1 MEYIV
6 TINYTK
12 FSFDNSEEAMIFA
25 TTAKRA
31 CVSKRCNDDPV
42 EVSIEIVIKEDK

>member
-31 CVSKRCNDDPV
+31 CVSKRYSDDPV
-42 EVSIEIVIKEDK
+42 EVSIEIITKEEK